1 MRIRIF
7 ILVKF
12 ANMKR
17 STISVYSAL
26 SFAVLLFAWGCRS
39 ARGDQGDSLQP
50 TQWQQTPVIIDG
62 NDSDWVKPLRYYAQ
76 KEKLAYNIT
85 SDSANVY
92 VQMTSKDEE
101 TQEKIIKGG
110 LTVWFNSHAEM
121 SEERA
126 AGISFPTGSE
136 GLRRDGAP
144 ISGKAASANQSGL
157 PGLDSYRLFSFS
169 SPTAIDNY
177 QAGQVSDEGVEVG
190 LNFNAAGDLVYEAK
204 VPLKVLYPK
213 VSSGVYANR
222 NLAVGFYIEGI
233 LPQRGERGSGRGGG
247 GGISIG
253 GGFGMGSFGGSG
265 MGVSIGSGSL
275 GRIGGG
281 GGGGKKAKQ
290 TRVWQTVYLAKAPR
304 G

>member
-1 MRIRIF
+1 
-7 ILVKF
+7 
-12 ANMKR
+12 MKQ
-17 STISVYSAL
+17 STTGVYGFL
-26 SFAVLLFAWGCRS
+26 SLAVLLFAWGCRS
-39 ARGDQGDSLQP
+39 ARGDQGDALQP
-50 TQWQQTPVIIDG
+50 TQWQQAPIVIDG

-85 SDSANVY
+85 SDSNNVY
-92 VQMTSKDEE
+92 VQMTTKDEE

-110 LTVWFNSHAEM
+110 MTVWFNSHAEM

-126 AGISFPTGSE
+126 AGISFPTGAE
-136 GLRRDGAP
+136 GLRRNGAP
-144 ISGKAASANQSGL
+144 ISGRAAGANSNTSL
-157 PGLDSYRLFSFS
+157 PGLESYRLFGFS
-169 SPTAIDNY
+169 STTAIDNY
-177 QAGQVSDEGVEVG
+177 NAGQVSEEGVEVN

-213 VSSGVYANR
+213 VTSGVYANR
-222 NLAVGFYIEGI
+222 NLAVGFYIDGL
-233 LPQRGERGSGRGGG
+233 LPQPGQRGSGGGGG

-253 GGFGMGSFGGSG
+253 GGFGMGGFGGSG

-281 GGGGKKAKQ
+281 GGGRKAKQ